1 MKVGFIGAGKVGVTL
16 GKYFCQHQVEVTGY
30 YSRNIQSAGE
40 AAGFTATNIYA
51 AASDLLAESDVL
63 FFTVPD
69 DAIMPC
75 YEALRQEVGTI
86 RGKIFCHASGAMTA
100 EAAFPGI
107 EATGAFGYSV
117 HPLFAISDRFNVYSE
132 LTDVFFTLEG
142 SVERRDF
149 MLEWLRGT
157 GLQVQL
163 IEAGCKGMYHAAA
176 AIVSNQ
182 VVALFEEGQRMLE
195 ECGFSPEAAGMALK
209 PIFLGNARHV
219 AESGPVQ
226 ALTGPVQRGDTG
238 TLAKHLDAL
247 KDNDDRLLYLLLS
260 RRLLRIAGE
269 KNPYYNDTSIKAFLD
284 EEYRKCI
291 EAAAAEGC
299 RAGRKEEAK

>member
-1 MKVGFIGAGKVGVTL
+1 MRVGFIGAGKVGVTL

-30 YSRNIQSAGE
+30 YSRSIQSAVE

-51 AASDLLAESDVL
+51 DAGDLLAESDVL

-69 DAIMPC
+69 DAIVSC
-75 YEALRQEVGTI
+75 YEALRQEAGGI
-86 RGKIFCHASGAMTA
+86 QGKIFCHASGAMTA

-107 EATGAFGYSV
+107 EAAGASGYSV
-117 HPLFAISDRFNVYSE
+117 HPLFAISDSVLAYSQWPE
-132 LTDVFFTLEG
+132 GLFALEG
-142 SVERRDF
+142 AVARRDF

-157 GLQVQL
+157 GLRIQL
-163 IEAGCKGMYHAAA
+163 IEAGCKARYHAAA

-195 ECGFSPEAAGMALK
+195 ECGFPPEVAGMALK

-219 AESGPVQ
+219 AERGPVQ

-269 KNPYYNDTSIKAFLD
+269 KNPAYDDTSIRSFLD

-291 EAAAAEGC
+291 EAAAADGC
-299 RAGRKEEAK
+299 GAGRKEEAK

>member
-1 MKVGFIGAGKVGVTL
+1 MRVGFIGAGKVGVTL

-30 YSRNIQSAGE
+30 YSRSIQSAVE

-51 AASDLLAESDVL
+51 DAGDLLAESDVL

-69 DAIMPC
+69 DAIVSC
-75 YEALRQEVGTI
+75 YEALRQEAGGI
-86 RGKIFCHASGAMTA
+86 QGKIFCHASGAMTA

-107 EATGAFGYSV
+107 EAAGAFGYSV
-117 HPLFAISDRFNVYSE
+117 HPLFAISDRFHAYSE

-142 SVERRDF
+142 AAERREF
-149 MLEWLRGT
+149 MLEWLQGT
-157 GLQVQL
+157 GLNIQL
-163 IEAGCKGMYHAAA
+163 IEAGCKARYHAAA

-195 ECGFSPEAAGMALK
+195 ECGFSPEAAVRALK

-219 AESGPVQ
+219 AERGPVQ

-269 KNPYYNDTSIKAFLD
+269 KNPAYDDTSIRSFLD

-291 EAAAAEGC
+291 EAAAADGC
-299 RAGRKEEAK
+299 GAGRKEEAK